1 MLFWVKLDVY
11 RIDVSMLLFNFG
23 LMVSLCGE
31 SLRFRYR
38 DNFEELYGLL
48 IVVYEYNGE
57 LVFI

>member
-1 MLFWVKLDVY
+1 
-11 RIDVSMLLFNFG
+11 MLLFNFG

-57 LVFI
+57 LIFI